1 MSCYTCSVPSHS
13 APGDSHDLLGSRAER
28 IPEHYLIAHI
38 DGGSR
43 GNPGPAAY
51 GVFIQDER
59 GQSIAEL
66 SEYLGRQTNNFAEY
80 RGLLAALEYALRH
93 GPKALQVISDSELLV
108 RQIQGA
114 YRVRHPVLRDLHAR
128 ARQLTKQLDWFSI
141 THVLRGENQAADRL
155 ANAAMDKG
163 LGRKTR
169 APSEVGAGRELF
181 GIVRNGKIELL
192 EGELSEGTRVQVR
205 VMGSTS

>member
-1 MSCYTCSVPSHS
+1 LSWYTCSVPSHS
-13 APGDSHDLLGSRAER
+13 ASGDSGDLLGARAEQV
-28 IPEHYLIAHI
+28 PEHYLIAQI
-38 DGGSR
+38 DGGAR

-51 GVFIQDER
+51 GVVIRDER

-80 RGLLAALEYALRH
+80 RGLLAALEYAVRH
-93 GPKALQVISDSELLV
+93 GHKGLKVISDSQLLV
-108 RQIQGA
+108 RQIQGG
-114 YRVRHPVLRDLHAR
+114 YRVHHPVLRDLHAH
-128 ARQLTKQLDWFSI
+128 ARQLSKQLDWFSI

-155 ANAAMDKG
+155 VNAAMDKG

-169 APSEVGAGRELF
+169 QPSEVGVGGELN
-181 GIVRNGKIELL
+181 GIVRHGKIELL
-192 EGELSEGTRVQVR
+192 EGELAEGTLVQVR